1 MSGLGLA
8 VVAAVAVLLM
18 GVGLVA
24 WYGAD
29 QIVQRR
35 RPDLA
40 TTPADYGLRYEAVTF
55 KARDGLILQGYW
67 IPAPGDS
74 AQGPPS
80 APAIVVCHGYNGSLD
95 ADLKVAPML
104 NRAGFGVLAF
114 DFRGH
119 GRSDGAIVSLGYHER
134 QDLLG
139 AVDWLQGRGVTRV
152 GVLGFSMGGAV
163 GLSTAPLHP
172 LIHVVVADGAFA
184 EARTVI
190 EGALRERYTPG
201 PLTPWLAWAILQAMG
216 WRVAAP
222 LAQADPLRVIG
233 QLAPRAV
240 LLIHGA
246 QDSYVPMDSVRALYR
261 AARPPKALW
270 VVPEAGHREA
280 AQHRPDEY
288 ERRVVD
294 FFQTYLRQEP
304 SLP

>member
-8 VVAAVAVLLM
+8 VVAAVVVLLM

-35 RPDLA
+35 RPDLPA
-40 TTPADYGLRYEAVTF
+40 TPADYGLRYETVGFA
-55 KARDGLILQGYW
+55 ARDGVSLQGYW
-67 IPAPGDS
+67 MPAPGD
-74 AQGPPS
+74 PPS
-80 APAIVVCHGYNGSLD
+80 GSSAAPAIVLCHGYSGSLD
-95 ADLKVAPML
+95 PDLKVAPML

-114 DFRGH
+114 DFRAH
-119 GRSDGAIVSLGYHER
+119 GRSDGDMVSLGYHER

-139 AVDWLQGRGVTRV
+139 AVDWLQARGVTRV

-163 GLSTAPLHP
+163 ALSTAPLHP
-172 LIHVVVADGAFA
+172 LIRVVVADGAFA
-184 EARTVI
+184 QVRTLL
-190 EGALRERYTPG
+190 EGALRERYKTG
-201 PLTPWLAWAILQAMG
+201 PLTLWLAWAIRQAIG
-216 WRVAAP
+216 WRVAADLTRAEP
-222 LAQADPLRVIG
+222 VRVIG
-233 QLAPRAV
+233 RLAPRAV

-246 QDSYVPMDSVRALYR
+246 LDAYVPMDSIRALYR

-280 AQHRPDEY
+280 AQRRPQEY

-294 FFQTYLRQEP
+294 FFQTYL
-304 SLP
+304 S